1 MASVLQSGL
10 TRFRRASFWLP
21 SPQARQERLGAAVLL
36 GLAVVLVWFTARLS
50 AGQLALAWGG
60 FLLLLAVLLRRGWI
74 KLLGPVFFWDLVRT
88 ARRGAI
94 GLRLLYTGFLW
105 FMLVA
110 SAIAYSMEV
119 NGDPLALFVASSIPA
134 KQLSEIAASYF
145 AVFMAVQF
153 IVALL
158 LTPVGV
164 AAAIPEEKRRQTLE
178 FLLATDLRNHEIVF
192 GILFAR
198 LASMGLLL
206 LAGLPV
212 LGILQLLGGVEPDL
226 VLVGFGVT
234 ALTATSVASLAF
246 LNSIY
251 ARRSI
256 HALTAVYLQI
266 VGYLLLSGAAEA
278 LLTFNPSLVTLPSTK
293 NWVSPIML
301 IDVVDVL
308 NAGNLGTAGYQLLR
322 ALQGGTRLADALPP
336 ILLGF
341 AWFHGTVIVVCIGW
355 SVLRLR
361 AVALKQAAVS
371 AAQPA
376 EATRSWLQPG
386 VGRWPMLWKEMFARV
401 QRRSWLIWLGRV
413 LLGSI
418 AVLSALGILLG
429 HAAFI
434 PVVQWREL
442 SLHMNIW
449 TRVIGDTL
457 ACLLLLQ
464 VGFRA
469 ASSISSERDRQ
480 TLDTLLTTPLTARDM
495 LLAKWLGSI
504 LGARR
509 AWTWLA
515 VVWLFG
521 WYTGGLQA
529 LDLLTLPLA
538 TAIFAVGMASLGLW
552 ISAGSPSTVA
562 ALPRMILAVVLT
574 WGGQWLVLPLLIGWG
589 GLTPVALD
597 AVIDFLTFGLTPPAT
612 LDYLASQTFYRQME
626 QAAWLGN
633 WEDDL
638 KFIGIGLAWW
648 LALAIGLGLWARAR
662 FRRDSVQTQGA
673 MHQQPAA
680 QEAAP
685 TT

>member
-10 TRFRRASFWLP
+10 TRFRRASFWSP
-21 SPQARQERLGAAVLL
+21 SPQARQERLGAVLLL
-36 GLAVVLVWFTARLS
+36 GLAAALAWFTPRLS

-60 FLLLLAVLLRRGWI
+60 FLLLLAVLLRHGWL

-105 FMLVA
+105 FMLVV
-110 SAIAYSMEV
+110 SAFAYSMEV
-119 NGDPLALFVASSIPA
+119 HGDPLALFVASSIPA
-134 KQLSEIAASYF
+134 TQLSEIGASYF

-246 LNSIY
+246 LNSIH

-266 VGYLLLSGAAEA
+266 IGYLLLTGAAEV
-278 LLTFNPSLVTLPSTK
+278 LLTFNPSLVTFPSTK

-308 NAGNLGTAGYQLLR
+308 NAGNLGTAGYQLLQAMR
-322 ALQGGTRLADALPP
+322 GGARLADALPP
-336 ILLGF
+336 ILLNF

-376 EATRSWLQPG
+376 EAARSWLRPG
-386 VGRWPMLWKEMFARV
+386 VGRWPMLWKEMFSRV
-401 QRRSWLIWLGRV
+401 QRGSWLMWLGRG
-413 LLGSI
+413 LLGGI
-418 AVLSALGILLG
+418 AVLSALGILLA

-434 PVVQWREL
+434 PAVHWREL

-449 TRVIGDTL
+449 TRVIGDIL

-469 ASSISSERDRQ
+469 AGSISSERDRQ

-538 TAIFAVGMASLGLW
+538 TAILAAGMASLGLW

-562 ALPRMILAVVLT
+562 ALPRMILAVVLA
-574 WGGQWLVLPLLIGWG
+574 WGGQWLVLPMLIGWG
-589 GLTPVALD
+589 GLSPKTLD
-597 AVIDFLTFGLTPPAT
+597 STINFLTFGLTPPAA

-648 LALAIGLGLWARAR
+648 LVLTIGLGLWAHAR
-662 FRRDSVQTQGA
+662 FRRDVVQAQGTA
-673 MHQQPAA
+673 KQPIAA
-680 QEAAP
+680 PEAARTP
-685 TT
+685 

>member
-10 TRFRRASFWLP
+10 ARFRRAAFWSP
-21 SPQARQERLGAAVLL
+21 SPQARQERLGAVVLL
-36 GLAVVLVWFTARLS
+36 GLAAALIWFTARLS

-60 FLLLLAVLLRRGWI
+60 FLLLLAVLLRHGWL

-110 SAIAYSMEV
+110 SALAYSMEV

-234 ALTATSVASLAF
+234 ALTGTSVASLAF

-266 VGYLLLSGAAEA
+266 AGYLLLTGAAEA
-278 LLTFNPSLVTLPSTK
+278 LLTFNPSLVTFPSTR

-301 IDVVDVL
+301 VDVVDVL
-308 NAGNLGTAGYQLLR
+308 NAGNLGTAGYQLLP
-322 ALQGGTRLADALPP
+322 ALQGGARLADALPP
-336 ILLGF
+336 ILLRF
-341 AWFHGTVIVVCIGW
+341 VWFHGTVIAVCIGW

-376 EATRSWLQPG
+376 EAARSWLRPG

-401 QRRSWLIWLGRV
+401 QRRSWLMWLGRG
-413 LLGSI
+413 LLGGI

-434 PVVQWREL
+434 PAVHWREL
-442 SLHMNIW
+442 GLHMNIW

-469 ASSISSERDRQ
+469 AGSISSERDRQ

-509 AWTWLA
+509 AGTWLA

-521 WYTGGLQA
+521 WYTGGLQTI
-529 LDLLTLPLA
+529 DLLTLPLA
-538 TAIFAVGMASLGLW
+538 TAIFAAGMASLGLW

-562 ALPRMILAVVLT
+562 ALPRMILAVVLA

-597 AVIDFLTFGLTPPAT
+597 STINFLTFGLTPPAT

-638 KFIGIGLAWW
+638 KSIGIGLAWW
-648 LALAIGLGLWARAR
+648 LVLTIGLALRAHAR
-662 FRRDSVQTQGA
+662 FGRDIGQVRGTAKDGPGMTVRS
-673 MHQQPAA
+673 
-680 QEAAP
+680 
-685 TT
+685 